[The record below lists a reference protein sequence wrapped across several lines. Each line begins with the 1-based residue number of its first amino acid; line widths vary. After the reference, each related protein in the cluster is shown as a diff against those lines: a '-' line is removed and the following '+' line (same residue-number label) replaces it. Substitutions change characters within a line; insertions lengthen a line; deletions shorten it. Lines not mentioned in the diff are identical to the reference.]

1 MTSTDL
7 PGFHEAFRSLQ
18 RVFPLRGSETDLD
31 RLVADYFR
39 SLRRFALGDVKAA
52 ADHWLAH
59 GTKFPKPAEWIAA
72 VPRRPVAEDAR
83 QMSRDEAQ
91 EQRRAELVGYEDQP
105 CLCSECVRAGVDEKP
120 LRFVPEFDGDD
131 REVKAFSPLSQ
142 RLVTVG
148 HWAHGEELM
157 RWYDSRA
164 TFYSK
169 FIEWTGARPD
179 LGQVGQ
185 ERLRSAVQKAKQKAR
200 LEEALSAPRPEDR

>member
-1 MTSTDL
+1 MTSDDL
-7 PGFHEAFRSLQ
+7 PGFHEVFRSLQ

-39 SLRRFALGDVKAA
+39 SLRRFGLPDVKAA

-72 VPRRPVAEDAR
+72 VPRRPVTDEAR

-91 EQRRAELVGYEDQP
+91 EHRRAELMAFEDQP
-105 CLCSECVRAGVDEKP
+105 CLCAECVRAGVDEKP

-142 RLVTVG
+142 RLVTAG
-148 HWAHGEELM
+148 HWAHGEELA

-164 TFYSK
+164 TFYAK

-179 LGQVGQ
+179 LVDVGR
-185 ERLRSAVQKAKQKAR
+185 ERLRPAVLTAKRKAR
-200 LEEALSAPRPEDR
+200 LQEAIAPRPEGA